1 MTKISTANLETL
13 QAMIAAAKTT
23 GEISVKDLVG
33 IGELIGR
40 ESVMK
45 GYADYLATKTL
56 LPVDRARVKKLMKI
70 ATHSNVNKLRKVVE
84 LYKVRDVPLMIDAL
98 DNVTLT
104 RKDSETVA
112 AIQDKIRRNW
122 LRGHHFD
129 MLAKLLREYRVEAV
143 LDTSNIP
150 PAPAP
155 RFQDE
160 DGERICLGQWFP
172 IPH

>member
-1 MTKISTANLETL
+1 M
-13 QAMIAAAKTT
+13 KT
-23 GEISVKDLVG
+23 
-33 IGELIGR
+33 
-40 ESVMK
+40 
-45 GYADYLATKTL
+45 
-56 LPVDRARVKKLMKI
+56 
-70 ATHSNVNKLRKVVE
+70 ATHSNVNQLRKVVE
-84 LYKVRDVPLMIDAL
+84 LYKVRDVPLMFDAL

-155 RFQDE
+155 GIQDE